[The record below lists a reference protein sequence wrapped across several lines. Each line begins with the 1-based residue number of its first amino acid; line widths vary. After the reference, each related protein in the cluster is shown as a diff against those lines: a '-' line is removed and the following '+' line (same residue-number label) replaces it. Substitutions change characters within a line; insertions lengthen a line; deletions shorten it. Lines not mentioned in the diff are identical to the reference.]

1 MGIKKYLKGKNA
13 TLRLQSDPIGNM
25 RRIHT
30 PMRNR
35 VFGMARSRTAQVLSG
50 LYLVA
55 LFLWTLPSQARGL
68 EQLIA
73 SALATHPSTQGQ
85 RALVQSAESVV
96 DSARWQFYPTPSVS
110 VETANASTTDR
121 LYLGDNRV
129 SIARLQQPV
138 WTGGRLTAGMDKAAA
153 GLVASQASLE
163 EVRLQLGLR
172 VVQAYGDWLSAHL
185 KIIANEKSLATHLRL
200 REQIKR
206 RLSEGA
212 SAESDLTLAVTRLE
226 LISADVTAARAQ
238 TEVSLARLGQMLGS
252 PVDGALLAQ
261 AVAAPR
267 ELANAGRTG
276 VQGQLEMALA
286 INPTVAKAQA
296 QARVQEAVIGER
308 RADLMPEVY
317 ARIERQ
323 YGNYSFPNGATE
335 NRLFIGLSSRFG
347 AGLSSLSNI
356 EAARTQ
362 HAAALTEIEVQSR
375 TVSEQVLSD
384 YALAVSIVSRLASI
398 QASLKAA
405 ADVSTSYDR
414 QFLAG
419 RKSWLDVMNAAR
431 ELAQTENQLA
441 ELQSTQ
447 VVVTWRLAAYSRGID
462 AVSDV
467 TK

>member
-1 MGIKKYLKGKNA
+1 MNDTSSRHVWGW
-13 TLRLQSDPIGNM
+13 
-25 RRIHT
+25 
-30 PMRNR
+30 
-35 VFGMARSRTAQVLSG
+35 MAVCLCAFLPLDSRAQ
-50 LYLVA
+50 
-55 LFLWTLPSQARGL
+55 GL

-85 RALVQSAESVV
+85 RALVQSAEAVV

-110 VETANASTTDR
+110 IETANASATDR
-121 LYLGDNRV
+121 LYQGDNRV
-129 SIARLQQPV
+129 STARLQQPL

-153 GLVASQASLE
+153 GLVVSQASLE

-172 VVQAYGDWLSAHL
+172 VVQAYGDWLSAYL
-185 KIIANEKSLATHLRL
+185 KTLANEKSLATHKRL
-200 REQIKR
+200 GEQVKR

-226 LISADVTAARAQ
+226 SISADVTAARAQ
-238 TEVSLARLGQMLGS
+238 AEVALARLGQLLGS
-252 PVDGALLAQ
+252 PVDGAVLAQ

-276 VQGQLEMALA
+276 VQALLEAALGV
-286 INPTVAKAQA
+286 NPTVAKAQA

-323 YGNYSFPNGATE
+323 YGNYNFPNGAPQ
-335 NRLFIGLSSRFG
+335 NRLFIGLTSRFG
-347 AGLSSLSNI
+347 
-356 EAARTQ
+356 
-362 HAAALTEIEVQSR
+362 SR

-384 YALAVSIVSRLASI
+384 YALAVSTVSRLASI
-398 QASLKAA
+398 QASLRAA

-431 ELAQTENQLA
+431 ELAQTETQLA
-441 ELQSTQ
+441 DLQATQ

-462 AVSDV
+462 AVSEV

>member
-1 MGIKKYLKGKNA
+1 MND
-13 TLRLQSDPIGNM
+13 TS
-25 RRIHT
+25 
-30 PMRNR
+30 
-35 VFGMARSRTAQVLSG
+35 SRHVWGWVAVCLCAFLPLDSRAQ
-50 LYLVA
+50 
-55 LFLWTLPSQARGL
+55 GL

-73 SALATHPSTQGQ
+73 TALASHPSAQGQ
-85 RALVQSAESVV
+85 RALVQSAEAGV
-96 DSARWQFYPTPSVS
+96 DTARWQFYPTPSVS
-110 VETANASTTDR
+110 VETAKASTTDR
-121 LYLGDNRV
+121 LFQGDNHV
-129 SIARLQQPV
+129 SIARLQQPL
-138 WTGGRLTAGMDKAAA
+138 WTGGRLTAGMDKATA
-153 GLVASQASLE
+153 GLIVSQASLE

-172 VVQAYGDWLSAHL
+172 VVQAYGDWLSAYL
-185 KIIANEKSLATHLRL
+185 KTLANEKSLATHKRL
-200 REQIKR
+200 GEQVKR

-226 LISADVTAARAQ
+226 SISADVTAARAQ
-238 TEVSLARLGQMLGS
+238 AEVALARLGQLLGS
-252 PVDGALLAQ
+252 PVDGAVLGQ

-276 VQGQLEMALA
+276 VQALLEAALGV
-286 INPTVAKAQA
+286 NPTVAKAQA

-323 YGNYSFPNGATE
+323 YGNYNFPNGAPQ
-335 NRLFIGLSSRFG
+335 NRLFIGLTSRFG
-347 AGLSSLSNI
+347 AGLSTLSNI

-362 HAAALTEIEVQSR
+362 HAAALSEIEAQSR

-384 YALAVSIVSRLASI
+384 YALAVSTVSRLASI
-398 QASLKAA
+398 QASLRAA

-431 ELAQTENQLA
+431 ELAQTETQLA
-441 ELQSTQ
+441 DLQATQ

>member
-1 MGIKKYLKGKNA
+1 MMNN
-13 TLRLQSDPIGNM
+13 TS
-25 RRIHT
+25 
-30 PMRNR
+30 
-35 VFGMARSRTAQVLSG
+35 SRHVWVGVAVCFCALLPLASRAQ
-50 LYLVA
+50 
-55 LFLWTLPSQARGL
+55 GL

-73 SALATHPSTQGQ
+73 TALASHPSAQGQ
-85 RALVQSAESVV
+85 RALVQSAEAGV
-96 DSARWQFYPTPSVS
+96 DTARWQFYPTPSVS
-110 VETANASTTDR
+110 IETANASATDP

-129 SIARLQQPV
+129 STVRLQQPL

-153 GLVASQASLE
+153 GLVVSQASLE

-172 VVQAYGDWLSAHL
+172 VVQAYGDWLSAYL
-185 KIIANEKSLATHLRL
+185 KILANEKSLATHKRL
-200 REQIKR
+200 GEQVKR

-212 SAESDLTLAVTRLE
+212 SAKSDLTLAVTRLE
-226 LISADVTAARAQ
+226 SISADVTAARAQ
-238 TEVSLARLGQMLGS
+238 AEVALARLGQLLGS
-252 PVDGALLAQ
+252 PVDGAVLAQ

-276 VQGQLEMALA
+276 VQALLEAALGV
-286 INPTVAKAQA
+286 NPTVAKAQA

-308 RADLMPEVY
+308 RADLKPEVY

-323 YGNYSFPNGATE
+323 YGNYNFPNGAPQ
-335 NRLFIGLSSRFG
+335 NRLFIGLTSRFG
-347 AGLSSLSNI
+347 AGLSTLSNI

-362 HAAALTEIEVQSR
+362 HAAALSEIEAQSR

-384 YALAVSIVSRLASI
+384 YALGLSAASRIASI

-405 ADVSTSYDR
+405 EDVSASYDR

-431 ELAQTENQLA
+431 ELAQTETQLA
-441 ELQSTQ
+441 DLQSTQ